1 MRTGTERDITA
12 IRLDTTAVIT
22 ITGVLMAT
30 IVTGTLATIIMADI
44 TDTVTETIGEVS
56 ISRLSIRKNVL
67 ERQRG
72 E

>member
-12 IRLDTTAVIT
+12 IRLDTTAVII

-44 TDTVTETIGEVS
+44 TGTVTETI
-56 ISRLSIRKNVL
+56 SRGIDFAIKHP
-67 ERQRG
+67 
-72 E
+72 